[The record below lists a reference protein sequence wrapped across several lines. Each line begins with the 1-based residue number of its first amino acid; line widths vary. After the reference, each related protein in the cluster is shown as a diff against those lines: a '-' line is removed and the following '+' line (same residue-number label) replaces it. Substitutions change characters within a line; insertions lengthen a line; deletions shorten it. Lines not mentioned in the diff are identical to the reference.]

1 MHPWLFII
9 PNIITIAGFI
19 ASPTPLASL
28 TPSEIGLHHLPSF
41 KASLILDTVM
51 DPDFVAS
58 SVANTVTF
66 WGLSESPTPSLYQ
79 VYNIPG
85 FTAPQHH
92 HCPVSCSIPNTVI
105 VLGYAAFLTPSTSRV
120 TQHP

>member
-9 PNIITIAGFI
+9 PKTITIAGFI
-19 ASPTPLASL
+19 ASPTPSASL
-28 TPSEIGLHHLPSF
+28 TPSEIGLHRLPSF
-41 KASLILDTVM
+41 KPSLILDTVM

-58 SVANTVTF
+58 LVANAVTF
-66 WGLSESPTPSLYQ
+66 WGLSASPTPSLYQ

-92 HCPVSCSIPNTVI
+92 HCPVSRSIPNTVI
-105 VLGYAAFLTPSTSRV
+105 VLGYAAFLTPSVSRA
-120 TQHP
+120 TQHS